1 MGKAGKSG
9 LSLFMKGAVQMGKP
23 IVKSIKKGKGTLM
36 KKGILCGAALAA
48 MLAVCASPAL
58 AATSASITNKIE
70 NLYDLV
76 LGIIKAAGAIVLAWG
91 VFEFA
96 AGYQSHDSSQQ
107 TQSLKKVISGI
118 LMCGASTVISLVK

>member
-1 MGKAGKSG
+1 MSNQQPEGR
-9 LSLFMKGAVQMGKP
+9 
-23 IVKSIKKGKGTLM
+23 
-36 KKGILCGAALAA
+36 GILAFLYGKEDSEMSNPNVGNKPRNMSCFCLMICFAMILGAYPVLA
-48 MLAVCASPAL
+48 SGT
-58 AATSASITNKIE
+58 AAITGKITN
-70 NLYDLV
+70 LYNLV

-118 LMCGASTVISLVK
+118 LMCGASTIISLVK

>member
-1 MGKAGKSG
+1 MWYWPLVFLLFYTLTENFISG
-9 LSLFMKGAVQMGKP
+9 AM
-23 IVKSIKKGKGTLM
+23 M
-36 KKGILCGAALAA
+36 KKRKTIALAA
-48 MLAVCASPAL
+48 FLTAAAALTLAFPAFASS
-58 AATSASITNKIE
+58 TSTITSKIN
-70 NLYDLV
+70 NLYSLV

>member
-1 MGKAGKSG
+1 MRDKMIFYRGKRSIAAVAVVAAVLA
-9 LSLFMKGAVQMGKP
+9 LS
-23 IVKSIKKGKGTLM
+23 
-36 KKGILCGAALAA
+36 
-48 MLAVCASPAL
+48 CASPAF
-58 AATSASITNKIE
+58 ASSTSAITGKIN
-70 NLYDLV
+70 NLYSLV

>member
-1 MGKAGKSG
+1 
-9 LSLFMKGAVQMGKP
+9 
-23 IVKSIKKGKGTLM
+23 M
-36 KKGILCGAALAA
+36 KKAFLKHGVLAA
-48 MLAVCASPAL
+48 TAAAIVLACAQPAL
-58 AATSASITNKIE
+58 ASSAAITGKIN

-96 AGYQSHDSSQQ
+96 AGYQSHDSAQQ

>member
-1 MGKAGKSG
+1 
-9 LSLFMKGAVQMGKP
+9 
-23 IVKSIKKGKGTLM
+23 M
-36 KKGILCGAALAA
+36 KKTLKRCAGAAALA
-48 MLAVCASPAL
+48 LSLIL
-58 AATSASITNKIE
+58 AAQPVLASSAVITGKIN
-70 NLYDLV
+70 NLYNLV

-96 AGYQSHDSSQQ
+96 AGYQSHDSAQQ

>member
-1 MGKAGKSG
+1 MRKVTVPTAGK
-9 LSLFMKGAVQMGKP
+9 
-23 IVKSIKKGKGTLM
+23 KKKLKTIIA
-36 KKGILCGAALAA
+36 GIAAA
-48 MLAVCASPAL
+48 MMLTLAGPAY
-58 AATSASITNKIE
+58 ATNTSAITGKIN
-70 NLYDLV
+70 NLYNLV

-118 LMCGASTVISLVK
+118 LMCGASTVIALVK

>member
-1 MGKAGKSG
+1 MFDRRFSMQKNT
-9 LSLFMKGAVQMGKP
+9 KGAIHMMRKMVASGRKGGG
-23 IVKSIKKGKGTLM
+23 IKY
-36 KKGILCGAALAA
+36 ILILSAITAA
-48 MLAVCASPAL
+48 MVISIAAPAFAS
-58 AATSASITNKIE
+58 SVITGKIN
-70 NLYDLV
+70 NLYSLV

-96 AGYQSHDSSQQ
+96 AGYQSHDSAQQ

>member
-1 MGKAGKSG
+1 
-9 LSLFMKGAVQMGKP
+9 
-23 IVKSIKKGKGTLM
+23 M
-36 KKGILCGAALAA
+36 KKNNKIMPGAICLALGVPILAF
-48 MLAVCASPAL
+48 PAF
-58 AATSASITNKIE
+58 ATSASAITGKIN

>member
-1 MGKAGKSG
+1 M
-9 LSLFMKGAVQMGKP
+9 
-23 IVKSIKKGKGTLM
+23 M
-36 KKGILCGAALAA
+36 KKRKRIVPVLIISALAA
-48 MLAVCASPAL
+48 LFCVSPAF
-58 AATSASITNKIE
+58 ASSTAITSKITS
-70 NLYDLV
+70 LYSLV

-118 LMCGASTVISLVK
+118 LMCGASTVIALVK

>member
-1 MGKAGKSG
+1 MTN
-9 LSLFMKGAVQMGKP
+9 
-23 IVKSIKKGKGTLM
+23 KKVLTASKVLVFTV
-36 KKGILCGAALAA
+36 LAA
-48 MLAVCASPAL
+48 IAMSQGVFASSGA
-58 AATSASITNKIE
+58 ITGKIN
-70 NLYDLV
+70 NLYSLV

-96 AGYQSHDSSQQ
+96 DGYQSHDSSQQ

>member
-1 MGKAGKSG
+1 MRGSLWLLRFFERKSEMKKP
-9 LSLFMKGAVQMGKP
+9 SFMKKDRRKAVSSVTGAL
-23 IVKSIKKGKGTLM
+23 TWA
-36 KKGILCGAALAA
+36 ILCAFFL
-48 MLAVCASPAL
+48 SFPAL
-58 AATSASITNKIE
+58 ASSSAITGKIN

-96 AGYQSHDSSQQ
+96 AGYQSHDSAQQ

>member
-1 MGKAGKSG
+1 MS
-9 LSLFMKGAVQMGKP
+9 
-23 IVKSIKKGKGTLM
+23 KKKVRTAF
-36 KKGILCGAALAA
+36 KALAVTA
-48 MLAVCASPAL
+48 LAVTALSQSAL
-58 AATSASITNKIE
+58 ASSGAITGKID
-70 NLYDLV
+70 NLYSLV

>member
-1 MGKAGKSG
+1 M
-9 LSLFMKGAVQMGKP
+9 
-23 IVKSIKKGKGTLM
+23 M
-36 KKGILCGAALAA
+36 KKRKTIALTAFLTAAAALT
-48 MLAVCASPAL
+48 LACPAFAST
-58 AATSASITNKIE
+58 TSTITSKIN
-70 NLYDLV
+70 NLYSLV

>member
-1 MGKAGKSG
+1 MIR
-9 LSLFMKGAVQMGKP
+9 MKEQ
-23 IVKSIKKGKGTLM
+23 IRERKKEFEGRVIAL
-36 KKGILCGAALAA
+36 ALAA
-48 MLAVCASPAL
+48 GAVMAFAFADPVF
-58 AATSASITNKIE
+58 AATTATITNKI
-70 NLYDLV
+70 NKLYDLV

>member
-1 MGKAGKSG
+1 MRRAFWLFAFLKEETYMRRVKMKRLAG
-9 LSLFMKGAVQMGKP
+9 
-23 IVKSIKKGKGTLM
+23 
-36 KKGILCGAALAA
+36 ALAFIIC
-48 MLAVCASPAL
+48 LGLISQGIFASS
-58 AATSASITNKIE
+58 SAITGKIN

>member
-1 MGKAGKSG
+1 MKKRMISVLV
-9 LSLFMKGAVQMGKP
+9 LSLLAISLMAVPAFASSSAITGK
-23 IVKSIKKGKGTLM
+23 
-36 KKGILCGAALAA
+36 
-48 MLAVCASPAL
+48 
-58 AATSASITNKIE
+58 ITN
-70 NLYDLV
+70 LYNLV

>member
-1 MGKAGKSG
+1 MRRKMVVSG
-9 LSLFMKGAVQMGKP
+9 QKGSKVKKVLLLSAITAAV
-23 IVKSIKKGKGTLM
+23 
-36 KKGILCGAALAA
+36 A
-48 MLAVCASPAL
+48 MSVAIPAL
-58 AATSASITNKIE
+58 ASSTAITGKIN
-70 NLYDLV
+70 NLYTLV

-96 AGYQSHDSSQQ
+96 AGYQSHDSAQQ

>member
-1 MGKAGKSG
+1 MRNKKIILKSVC
-9 LSLFMKGAVQMGKP
+9 LV
-23 IVKSIKKGKGTLM
+23 VSIF
-36 KKGILCGAALAA
+36 AL
-48 MLAVCASPAL
+48 VFPAF
-58 AATSASITNKIE
+58 ATSASAITGKIN
-70 NLYDLV
+70 NLYNLV

>member
-1 MGKAGKSG
+1 MRIKNRNVSG
-9 LSLFMKGAVQMGKP
+9 CSGACHKKQQ
-23 IVKSIKKGKGTLM
+23 KKGSGQRGLFRTVLLGMALM
-36 KKGILCGAALAA
+36 IISAQP
-48 MLAVCASPAL
+48 VF
-58 AATSASITNKIE
+58 ATSVVTGKIN
-70 NLYDLV
+70 NLYSLV

-118 LMCGASTVISLVK
+118 LMCAASTVIGLVK

>member
-1 MGKAGKSG
+1 
-9 LSLFMKGAVQMGKP
+9 
-23 IVKSIKKGKGTLM
+23 M
-36 KKGILCGAALAA
+36 KKKILGGLALCTAGILILAGS
-48 MLAVCASPAL
+48 AS
-58 AATSASITNKIE
+58 AATSAATITGKIN

>member
-1 MGKAGKSG
+1 MTEK
-9 LSLFMKGAVQMGKP
+9 
-23 IVKSIKKGKGTLM
+23 I
-36 KKGILCGAALAA
+36 KGIFSNIHGRRVL
-48 MLAVCASPAL
+48 PAL
-58 AATSASITNKIE
+58 MVFALLTAHPAFASGTAAITAKITK
-70 NLYDLV
+70 LYDLV

-118 LMCGASTVISLVK
+118 LMCGASTVIAMVK

>member
-1 MGKAGKSG
+1 MIRI
-9 LSLFMKGAVQMGKP
+9 MKPAWK
-23 IVKSIKKGKGTLM
+23 M
-36 KKGILCGAALAA
+36 KKAEFVRRFLFLMAASVLGLVCLWARPAFAA
-48 MLAVCASPAL
+48 NVS
-58 AATSASITNKIE
+58 TITNKIN

-96 AGYQSHDSSQQ
+96 AGYQSHDSAQQ

>member
-1 MGKAGKSG
+1 MAVLIPYILRLCNDPVTDNILI
-9 LSLFMKGAVQMGKP
+9 LSA
-23 IVKSIKKGKGTLM
+23 IT
-36 KKGILCGAALAA
+36 AA
-48 MLAVCASPAL
+48 MVISIAAPAFAS
-58 AATSASITNKIE
+58 SVITGKIN
-70 NLYDLV
+70 NLYSLV

-96 AGYQSHDSSQQ
+96 AGYQSHDSAQQ

>member
-1 MGKAGKSG
+1 MSKKKVRMALKVLAMTAVVVTA
-9 LSLFMKGAVQMGKP
+9 LSQG
-23 IVKSIKKGKGTLM
+23 
-36 KKGILCGAALAA
+36 ALASSGA
-48 MLAVCASPAL
+48 
-58 AATSASITNKIE
+58 ITGKIN
-70 NLYDLV
+70 NLYSLV

>member
-1 MGKAGKSG
+1 M
-9 LSLFMKGAVQMGKP
+9 
-23 IVKSIKKGKGTLM
+23 M
-36 KKGILCGAALAA
+36 KKRKIIAAAAFLTAAAAVTLACPA
-48 MLAVCASPAL
+48 FAST
-58 AATSASITNKIE
+58 TSTITSKIN
-70 NLYDLV
+70 NLYSLV

>member
-1 MGKAGKSG
+1 M
-9 LSLFMKGAVQMGKP
+9 
-23 IVKSIKKGKGTLM
+23 M
-36 KKGILCGAALAA
+36 KKRNKVVPVLLISALAA
-48 MLAVCASPAL
+48 LFLAGPAFASSTAI
-58 AATSASITNKIE
+58 TSKI
-70 NLYDLV
+70 NSLYSLV

-118 LMCGASTVISLVK
+118 LMCGASTVIALVK

>member
-1 MGKAGKSG
+1 MMRKMVASWQKGSRVNGVLLLSAITAVIAMIIANPVFASSSAITGK
-9 LSLFMKGAVQMGKP
+9 
-23 IVKSIKKGKGTLM
+23 ID
-36 KKGILCGAALAA
+36 
-48 MLAVCASPAL
+48 
-58 AATSASITNKIE
+58 
-70 NLYDLV
+70 NLYNLV

-96 AGYQSHDSSQQ
+96 AGYQSHDSAQQ

>member
-1 MGKAGKSG
+1 MMRNVFKTGQKDSRVKKLLALFAVTAVMAMSIANPAFASSTTITGK
-9 LSLFMKGAVQMGKP
+9 
-23 IVKSIKKGKGTLM
+23 I
-36 KKGILCGAALAA
+36 
-48 MLAVCASPAL
+48 
-58 AATSASITNKIE
+58 N
-70 NLYDLV
+70 NLYTLV

-118 LMCGASTVISLVK
+118 LMCGASTVIALVK

>member
-1 MGKAGKSG
+1 M
-9 LSLFMKGAVQMGKP
+9 
-23 IVKSIKKGKGTLM
+23 M
-36 KKGILCGAALAA
+36 KKRKIIAAAAFLTAAAAVTLACPA
-48 MLAVCASPAL
+48 FASSTTI
-58 AATSASITNKIE
+58 TSKIN
-70 NLYDLV
+70 NLYSLV

>member
-1 MGKAGKSG
+1 
-9 LSLFMKGAVQMGKP
+9 MKDQNKNRRN
-23 IVKSIKKGKGTLM
+23 KKV
-36 KKGILCGAALAA
+36 IACIFLAA
-48 MLAVCASPAL
+48 AVLALSCPAF
-58 AATSASITNKIE
+58 ATSTSTITNKITK
-70 NLYDLV
+70 LYNLV

-118 LMCGASTVISLVK
+118 LMCGASTVISIVK

>member
-1 MGKAGKSG
+1 MIRKKIVPGQKGGRGKHL
-9 LSLFMKGAVQMGKP
+9 LSLSALTAVMVISFTAPAFASAAITGK
-23 IVKSIKKGKGTLM
+23 I
-36 KKGILCGAALAA
+36 
-48 MLAVCASPAL
+48 
-58 AATSASITNKIE
+58 N
-70 NLYDLV
+70 NLYNLV

-96 AGYQSHDSSQQ
+96 AGYQSHDSAQQ